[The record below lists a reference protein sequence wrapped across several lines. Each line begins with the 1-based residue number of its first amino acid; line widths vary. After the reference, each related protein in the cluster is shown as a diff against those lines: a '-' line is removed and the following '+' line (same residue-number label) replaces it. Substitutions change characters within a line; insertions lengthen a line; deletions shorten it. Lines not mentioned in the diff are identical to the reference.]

1 MCQTHCFKHSVNR
14 HIHLPRQ
21 KYRSPILRI
30 ISLNAV
36 LVNAA
41 GLGILSWE
49 LISEK
54 SKELP
59 ELISVLT
66 LPISILSVI
75 FSPIVCGSALDSR
88 LQHTLWP
95 FNDHLLTAPLYTIN
109 SSQERCRWETR
120 HGLENRSLLL
130 SRILLRRKTDPTF
143 QRREATVWLLG
154 CKLLFILGRTV

>member
-1 MCQTHCFKHSVNR
+1 MCQTHCFKYSVNR
-14 HIHLPRQ
+14 HIHLPKQ

-41 GLGILSWE
+41 GLVILSWE
-49 LISEK
+49 LIPEK

-88 LQHTLWP
+88 LQHTL
-95 FNDHLLTAPLYTIN
+95 
-109 SSQERCRWETR
+109 
-120 HGLENRSLLL
+120 
-130 SRILLRRKTDPTF
+130 
-143 QRREATVWLLG
+143 
-154 CKLLFILGRTV
+154 